1 MDVEVKIREDMK
13 KLGCKCNKKIA
24 LAYHLYIYLVDE
36 KLMYDTEYCYNKDI
50 DTLYVV
56 ARPNKNEKINI
67 YVPIPTSFDVSMNYV
82 SVLQENLCTV
92 ETGPSVSL
100 AFMESDFTT
109 VIYTFTKGLAE
120 RQSAEKTL
128 QIRQKEDRRSFINS
142 ELKKNKSEILNDA
155 LNGGFVDDDDVCQVL
170 D

>member
-1 MDVEVKIREDMK
+1 MDVEVKIKEDMK

-67 YVPIPTSFDVSMNYV
+67 YVPIPTSFD
-82 SVLQENLCTV
+82 
-92 ETGPSVSL
+92 
-100 AFMESDFTT
+100 
-109 VIYTFTKGLAE
+109 GLAE
-120 RQSAEKTL
+120 RQSAEKTS

-142 ELKKNKSEILNDA
+142 ELKKNESEILNDA